1 MKAMHKTFMMM
12 LIGLCASAGTP
23 VEKLVPVN
31 NIFSPEG
38 FDSND
43 NVEVIIEGQLP
54 NLCHRSPMKKVVIT
68 DKTVDIKITALHYH
82 DSNPYCPEMVVP
94 FLEKVDLG
102 ILDKGNYDITV
113 NGKSVYKK
121 KGEIK
126 VNESISDAVD
136 ESVYA
141 RVEYVEKSVGTRMVK
156 LKGYNPSDCFVL
168 DKVEVLNNDK
178 DVYSILP
185 RMKQISEF
193 CPMKMIPFEYE
204 VELPNT
210 LKKDKV
216 LLHVRAMDGKSI
228 NTIFSNK

>member
-1 MKAMHKTFMMM
+1 MKTMHKTIMMA
-12 LIGLCASAGTP
+12 LIGLCVSAGTP

-54 NLCHRSPMKKVVIT
+54 NLCHRSPMKKVVVT

-102 ILDKGNYDITV
+102 ILDKGNYAITV
-113 NGKSVYKK
+113 NGRSVYKK
-121 KGEIK
+121 QGQIK

-141 RVEYVEKSVGTRMVK
+141 RVEYVEKSVGTRTVK

-168 DKVEVLNNDK
+168 DKVEILNNDK